1 MTFPRTRI
9 CALSCICAQPASMR
23 TYLYYRCVRIHISP
37 PVFRHLLYLLIL
49 SLMSIADGCH
59 PPFSFSLCSLQVD
72 VIRRL
77 PFLYVHSAGWFPPP
91 SFSLCS
97 LQVDVIRA
105 FLFSMFITG
114 GCHPPPSFSLCSLQ
128 VDVVHRPSVS
138 PLPNL
143 HISKKSCTFAP

>member
-77 PFLYVHSAGWFPPP
+77 PFLYVHYRWMSSTALLFLHSQICIYQKKVVPLHRKRDNLGPP
-91 SFSLCS
+91 
-97 LQVDVIRA
+97 
-105 FLFSMFITG
+105 TG
-114 GCHPPPSFSLCSLQ
+114 AN
-128 VDVVHRPSVS
+128 VVHPVGRAETPNAQMTTLSSV
-138 PLPNL
+138 NARG
-143 HISKKSCTFAP
+143 CR